1 MKSPFEK
8 YLYRKFQA
16 ILDDKREVTEMESLV
31 GVLTASKRNT
41 WAQIRDSYFSSGA
54 NKTTLS
60 TIESAAFILVL
71 EDDTYN
77 ATSEVK
83 IMIMQISSLDN
94 SHNEKRGSVKRRPM
108 AMGGLDHPR
117 LNTTQSNPM

>member
-1 MKSPFEK
+1 
-8 YLYRKFQA
+8 
-16 ILDDKREVTEMESLV
+16 MESLV

-83 IMIMQISSLDN
+83 IMIMQISSLDH
-94 SHNEKRGSVKRRPM
+94 SILTMKRGV
-108 AMGGLDHPR
+108 L
-117 LNTTQSNPM
+117 